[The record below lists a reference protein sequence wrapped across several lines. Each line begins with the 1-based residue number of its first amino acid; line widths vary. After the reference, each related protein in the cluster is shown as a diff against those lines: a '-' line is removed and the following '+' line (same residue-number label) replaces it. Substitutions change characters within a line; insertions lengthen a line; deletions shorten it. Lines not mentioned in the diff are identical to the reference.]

1 MNSIFRCKT
10 RALFAMLGAFTLIL
24 LTHVS
29 GYGQATTGQ
38 FVGQVVDP
46 TGAVVPGAKITAT
59 DEEKGR
65 TFTGVSDETG
75 NYTILER
82 AAWHLLSYG
91 VREGFA
97 PARYSHAA
105 LSIDQHLPLNFH
117 LQMNNVAAS
126 VEVTEAPPVLQSATA
141 EVGDLRSAE
150 TPSQI
155 FPSRVAISMTSPC
168 WCPV

>member
-75 NYTILER
+75 NYTILSVPPGIYSVT
-82 AAWHLLSYG
+82 ASA
-91 VREGFA
+91 EGFA
-97 PARYSHAA
+97 PARYSRVFHSVDKNHTCRST
-105 LSIDQHLPLNFH
+105 SIC
-117 LQMNNVAAS
+117 
-126 VEVTEAPPVLQSATA
+126 
-141 EVGDLRSAE
+141 R
-150 TPSQI
+150 
-155 FPSRVAISMTSPC
+155 
-168 WCPV
+168 